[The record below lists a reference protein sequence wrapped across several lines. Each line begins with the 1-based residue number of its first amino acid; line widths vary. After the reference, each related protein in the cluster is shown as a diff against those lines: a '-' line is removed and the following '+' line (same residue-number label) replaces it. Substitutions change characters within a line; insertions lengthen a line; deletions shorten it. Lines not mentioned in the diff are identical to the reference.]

1 MEDSMNVKKL
11 AMSTVFI
18 ALIIS
23 VANVVSVAGS
33 SSRVVKCTITN
44 DTEYYADVKL
54 IMHANGSS
62 YNVNLYPHQTF
73 AIPNEIDVYC
83 PRGLQGKIT
92 YGIFSADIVPICTG
106 NKMEGSATSCPGDCT
121 DSTWKIQ
128 MLNNVPHFV
137 KQ

>member
-1 MEDSMNVKKL
+1 MNVKKL

-18 ALIIS
+18 ALIIC
-23 VANVVSVAGS
+23 VANTVSVAGS
-33 SSRVVKCTITN
+33 PSIVVKCTITN

-92 YGIFSADIVPICTG
+92 YGIFSADIGIALADIPYGI
-106 NKMEGSATSCPGDCT
+106 SANDHTFDYGMG
-121 DSTWKIQ
+121 IA
-128 MLNNVPHFV
+128 F
-137 KQ
+137 